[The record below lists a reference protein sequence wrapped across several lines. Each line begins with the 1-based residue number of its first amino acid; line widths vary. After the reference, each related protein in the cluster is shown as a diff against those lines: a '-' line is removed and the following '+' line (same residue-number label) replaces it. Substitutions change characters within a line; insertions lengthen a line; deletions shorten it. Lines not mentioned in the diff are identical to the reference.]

1 MLFRSVDDLKSTR
14 GVAQLLDNID
24 APGSV
29 VTARRSL
36 GKISSDLAD
45 NIKKEIGV
53 HCLRVE
59 KIHEANGM
67 VYGYAKIYLPSQ
79 YEEVFT
85 VENLEKYT
93 VYDIYREKAGVK
105 LGKGTQKIY
114 ATNVTKEISKIMKI
128 PSNAPIMCIERWAYS
143 KEGRLLEYMQLYCEA
158 SQYCA
163 HVELDLSIN

>member
-1 MLFRSVDDLKSTR
+1 MIQKKGSVPMYEQIISILKKEIEENKYAEGSSIGTHEELTKRFDVSLITVRRAVEILQEEGLVVIRQGKGTFVRPKAVVDDLKSTR

-67 VYGYAKIYLPSQ
+67 VYGYAKIYLPAQ
-79 YEEVFT
+79 YEELFT
-85 VENLEKYT
+85 VENLENYT
-93 VYDIYREKAGVK
+93 VYDI
-105 LGKGTQKIY
+105 
-114 ATNVTKEISKIMKI
+114 
-128 PSNAPIMCIERWAYS
+128 
-143 KEGRLLEYMQLYCEA
+143 
-158 SQYCA
+158 
-163 HVELDLSIN
+163 

>member
-1 MLFRSVDDLKSTR
+1 MVK
-14 GVAQLLDNID
+14 AQ
-24 APGSV
+24 
-29 VTARRSL
+29 RSL
-36 GKISSDLAD
+36 GKISSDIRD
-45 NIKKEIGV
+45 DIKKEIGV

-59 KIHEANGM
+59 KIHEVDNL
-67 VYGYAKIYLPSQ
+67 VYGYAKIFLPTQ

-93 VYDIYREKAGVK
+93 VYDIYKEKAGVK
-105 LGKGTQKIY
+105 LGKGVQRIY

-128 PSNAPIMCIERWAYS
+128 PSNSPVMCIERWAYS
-143 KEGRLLEYMQLYCEA
+143 KEGKLLEYMQLYCEA